1 MYCVA
6 GAPNDVSY
14 KNITHIHVPTSK
26 TTVMLCY
33 YSRLWSRYG
42 AYDWRHWRVKSKRR
56 RSKHVHHCNAAKIL
70 GKVVYRN
77 ARYMCIILV
86 ATIIWRSGHAIRAS
100 LPLDFSCLRHSCW
113 RVVTLFYVTATI
125 HGRFGRAWW
134 GLFLGARSS
143 FQCTKIY
150 CSQGE
155 LGRRF
160 GRLFLILNTAINQK
174 IQKKIV
180 S

>member
-113 RVVTLFYVTATI
+113 RVVTLFYVTAML
-125 HGRFGRAWW
+125 HDRFGRAWW
-134 GLFLGARSS
+134 GLFLGAKSS
-143 FQCTKIY
+143 FQCTKI
-150 CSQGE
+150 
-155 LGRRF
+155 
-160 GRLFLILNTAINQK
+160 
-174 IQKKIV
+174 
-180 S
+180 